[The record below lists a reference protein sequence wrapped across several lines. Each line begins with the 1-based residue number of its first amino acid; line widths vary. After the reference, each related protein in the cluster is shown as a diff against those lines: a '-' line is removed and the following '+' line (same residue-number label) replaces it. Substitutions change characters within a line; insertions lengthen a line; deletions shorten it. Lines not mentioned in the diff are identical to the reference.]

1 MDQKSFC
8 YMRLEKHERV
18 RSNTTSFLE
27 IWKFILKNV
36 QSIYIKESTTLAF
49 AYELIWEYLSP

>member
-1 MDQKSFC
+1 MKESEAILQAFLKFENSF
-8 YMRLEKHERV
+8 
-18 RSNTTSFLE
+18 
-27 IWKFILKNV
+27 LKNV

>member
-49 AYELIWEYLSP
+49 AYELIWE